1 MVTLALGSL
10 SLENSNRDPD
20 CTLMPLAFTETR
32 WQVATLSLSK
42 STIGIAIAV
51 VGVLQI

>member
-1 MVTLALGSL
+1 MVALALGSL

-20 CTLMPLAFTETR
+20 CTLMTLACTESR

-42 STIGIAIAV
+42 STIGMAI
-51 VGVLQI
+51 VLE